1 MLHQRDT
8 TEVVGTFDKSKKF
21 GFVIPESKKQKE
33 DIFIRKKDFSGA
45 KKGDKVV
52 VQITRYPDQ
61 HNSAEGQ
68 DHQRSSVVRGSREAT
83 SKP

>member
-1 MLHQRDT
+1 M
-8 TEVVGTFDKSKKF
+8 
-21 GFVIPESKKQKE
+21 IPESKKQKE

-61 HNSAEGQ
+61 HNSAEG
-68 DHQRSSVVRGSREAT
+68 RISEIISRAGQPLSLIHILLPHAYRFSERKA
-83 SKP
+83 